1 MTMKIRFMSAKD
13 NDEKCLIHSKTN
25 NREITV
31 AVDTNEI
38 IEKLLH
44 LIFV

>member
-1 MTMKIRFMSAKD
+1 MKLRFMSAKD
-13 NDEKCLIHSKTN
+13 NDEKCLIHSKSN

-38 IEKLLH
+38 IEKPFN
-44 LIFV
+44 LIFI